1 MHDVLE
7 HVVQQTERE
16 GGFAAVPRS
25 RVQELAQERMEQNAQ
40 TLLETF
46 PDSGRTGYLLRRTFD
61 EVTQVV
67 DELYD
72 ELSVS
77 AFRPKFCE
85 LEFSARG
92 ALPGVAFS
100 GERCRGVSL
109 TV

>member
-1 MHDVLE
+1 
-7 HVVQQTERE
+7 
-16 GGFAAVPRS
+16 
-25 RVQELAQERMEQNAQ
+25 MEQNAQ

-85 LEFSARG
+85 LEFSARCRLWP
-92 ALPGVAFS
+92 LPGNAAAALWRALLIV
-100 GERCRGVSL
+100 
-109 TV
+109 

>member
-1 MHDVLE
+1 
-7 HVVQQTERE
+7 
-16 GGFAAVPRS
+16 
-25 RVQELAQERMEQNAQ
+25 MEQNAQ

-85 LEFSARG
+85 LEFSVRG
-92 ALPGVAFS
+92 ALRVWPLPGNAAAALWRALLIV
-100 GERCRGVSL
+100 
-109 TV
+109 